1 MTVFTILSHH
11 QGVQAR
17 HRSSKHSDNVNRRN
31 CVSGFPSL
39 PDSWEDR
46 VTGKTV
52 LLGRPCYWEDSDL
65 FPRAFGSP
73 SITIAAGSFHR
84 APEQGDSVIESRSF
98 RRVGIPP
105 GWHSA
110 GLGIP

>member
-52 LLGRPCYWEDSDL
+52 LLGRQRSFSQGLWFTIDHNSSWQLP
-65 FPRAFGSP
+65 PRAG
-73 SITIAAGSFHR
+73 ARG
-84 APEQGDSVIESRSF
+84 
-98 RRVGIPP
+98 
-105 GWHSA
+105 
-110 GLGIP
+110 